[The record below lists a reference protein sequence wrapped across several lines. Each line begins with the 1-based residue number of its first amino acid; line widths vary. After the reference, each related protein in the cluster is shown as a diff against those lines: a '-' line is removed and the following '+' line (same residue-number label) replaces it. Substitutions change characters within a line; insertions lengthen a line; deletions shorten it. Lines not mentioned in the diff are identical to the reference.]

1 MAYLVLAYPELS
13 KKDYELIQ
21 DFRRENDEL
30 YYKVVEPHFTIV
42 FPVFDITEKD
52 FITEV
57 REKIKGVKSFSFS
70 LRCATINK
78 DAFSNY
84 YHVFLVPD
92 EGYSNIV
99 KIHDRLYSGLLKDNH
114 RLDVDFIPHI
124 GIANSVDKYKCK
136 RLVDYWNSKE
146 FEINGTIS
154 KITIIKYENN
164 IVTNI
169 EDIRL
174 I

>member
-1 MAYLVLAYPELS
+1 M
-13 KKDYELIQ
+13 
-21 DFRRENDEL
+21 
-30 YYKVVEPHFTIV
+30 
-42 FPVFDITEKD
+42 
-52 FITEV
+52 
-57 REKIKGVKSFSFS
+57 
-70 LRCATINK
+70 RCATINK